1 MTNIAIIGLGLI
13 GGSFSKAFF
22 ALEDTSVFGFD
33 SDEGT
38 IRHALLIRAMDGRL
52 DDEILADCDYV
63 FVCLYPEAAEKYIEE
78 KAHKFKKGSVVID
91 CCGTKMRICPTG
103 FALAKEHGF
112 NYIGGHPM
120 AGRQQSG
127 LKYSRSDMF
136 KNANMILVP
145 KKDESLML
153 LERVKSLLTSI
164 GFGGITITTAEN
176 HDKIIAYTSQLAHVV
191 SNAYVKSPSADVHKG
206 FSAGSYKDL
215 TRVARLNPQMW
226 AELFFENKENITF
239 EIKNIIVELQKYAD
253 ALENNDFEKLCALL
267 KEGSDRKLELDEK

>member
-1 MTNIAIIGLGLI
+1 MTNVAIIGLGLI
-13 GGSFSKAFF
+13 GGSFAKAFT
-22 ALEDTSVFGFD
+22 ALEDTSVFGYD
-33 SDEGT
+33 NDEGT
-38 IRHALLIRAMDGRL
+38 IRHALLIHAMDSRL
-52 DDEILADCDYV
+52 DDELLANCDYV

-78 KAHKFKKGSVVID
+78 KSSIFKKGSVVID

-103 FALAKEHGF
+103 FTLAKKHGF

-153 LERVKSLLTSI
+153 LERVKALLTSI
-164 GFGGITITTAEN
+164 GFGGVTITTAEN

-239 EIKNIIVELQKYAD
+239 EIKNIITELQKYAD
-253 ALENNDFEKLCALL
+253 ALENDDFDSLYSLL
-267 KEGSDRKLELDEK
+267 KEGSDRKVKLDEK

>member
-1 MTNIAIIGLGLI
+1 
-13 GGSFSKAFF
+13 
-22 ALEDTSVFGFD
+22 
-33 SDEGT
+33 
-38 IRHALLIRAMDGRL
+38 
-52 DDEILADCDYV
+52 
-63 FVCLYPEAAEKYIEE
+63 
-78 KAHKFKKGSVVID
+78 
-91 CCGTKMRICPTG
+91 
-103 FALAKEHGF
+103 
-112 NYIGGHPM
+112 M

-153 LERVKSLLTSI
+153 LERVKSLLTSV

-253 ALENNDFEKLCALL
+253 ALENDDFEKLCALL

>member
-1 MTNIAIIGLGLI
+1 MNKIAIIGLGLI
-13 GGSFSKAFF
+13 GGSFSKAFSS
-22 ALEDTSVFGFD
+22 LEDTVVYGFD
-33 SDEGT
+33 NDEST
-38 IRHALLIRAMDGRL
+38 VRHALLIHAMDGRL
-52 DDEILADCDYV
+52 DDDLLGDCDYV
-63 FVCLYPEAAEKYIEE
+63 FVCLYPDAAEKFIEQ
-78 KAHKFKKGSVVID
+78 KASVFKKDAVVID

-127 LKYSRSDMF
+127 LKYSRADMF

-145 KKDESLML
+145 KKDESLLL
-153 LERVKSLLTSI
+153 LERVKLLLTSI
-164 GFGGITITTAEN
+164 GFGGITITTAEK

-239 EIKNIIVELQKYAD
+239 EIKNIILELQKYAD
-253 ALENNDFEKLCALL
+253 ALDNDDFDSLYTLL
-267 KEGSDRKLELDEK
+267 KEGSDRKVELDEK